1 MWLKC
6 RNQGGRHSRLMEL
19 KGPEVGGCLT
29 CGNGV
34 HEQNWVANMAEGHRV
49 GGWDRG
55 LRGIMTVVSTAV
67 VAKLCPTLLLPHG
80 LEPAVRGI
88 SQGKNTGVED
98 CHSLFQGIFPTQGLN
113 LHLLHCRQILYH

>member
-67 VAKLCPTLLLPHG
+67 VAKLCPTLLLPHR

-88 SQGKNTGVED
+88 SQARILEWRIAI
-98 CHSLFQGIFPTQGLN
+98 LFSRGSSQP
-113 LHLLHCRQILYH
+113 RD